1 MAVLLFLAPQH
12 KASRS
17 ARSVPSTLRLDFTV
31 DDLAERTG
39 AVEPT
44 SQDQSWPEAPLPA
57 PPPMPPQV
65 LLKASSQGSQGAAA
79 VHCPVLSESW
89 VVSPI
94 KSPAVAR
101 LSDSPSCGQLPP

>member
-17 ARSVPSTLRLDFTV
+17 ARSVLSTLRLDFTV

-65 LLKASSQGSQGAAA
+65 LLKALLIWALLWQ
-79 VHCPVLSESW
+79 
-89 VVSPI
+89 
-94 KSPAVAR
+94 VALCSR
-101 LSDSPSCGQLPP
+101 